1 MRKNFCISSKNQ
13 RNIPQMYIAYLRNI
27 LMYVLWTSYIHT
39 CGNYFTYIGYAFYI
53 LFIFYVYTQNMQY
66 VCTYHGYTLHIF
78 GIYLCMYYEH
88 PMYVHVVIISH
99 TQDMN
104 FIYFSQSMY
113 VYTQDMQY
121 PYMYI
126 HKIYMECPNVY
137 WVNLPRPLYIY
148 IIQLRQQKRNC

>member
-13 RNIPQMYIAYLRNI
+13 RNIPRMYIAYLRNI

-113 VYTQDMQY
+113 
-121 PYMYI
+121 I
-126 HKIYMECPNVY
+126 HRICNIHIC
-137 WVNLPRPLYIY
+137 IY
-148 IIQLRQQKRNC
+148 IRYTWNVLMFTGLFLGGLYP